1 MDVTRSFKY
10 VFEDKDW
17 IKKVLIGGVLNIIP
31 VIGQAF
37 MWGYGLR
44 QLKNVKEGRE
54 LPLPEWNDWGGD
66 LMRGIMVFLGYL
78 VYAIPLIIL
87 AIFSGIFGGL
97 GTTAVLT
104 AARAGRAG
112 GPGIWGFCVGVIAL
126 IQFIYGIALAVWLP
140 AALLNYVNVGSFMG
154 FLKFADILAIIK
166 NNLKDY
172 ITVVLMWLAAAI
184 VAGIVGGI
192 VCGVG
197 ALFTMFIANL
207 IFVHLL
213 GQFGAS
219 ISGSAAPFSGIPT
232 TPAADTTF
240 TMPQQ

>member
-17 IKKVLIGGVLNIIP
+17 IKKVLIGGVLNLVP

-54 LPLPEWNDWGGD
+54 LPLPEWDDWGGD
-66 LMRGIMVFLGYL
+66 LMRGIMIFLGYL

-87 AIFSGIFGGL
+87 SIFSGIFTGL
-97 GTTAVLT
+97 GTTATLN
-104 AARAGRAG
+104 AARAGQASG
-112 GPGIWGFCVGVIAL
+112 TGIWGVCICGIS
-126 IQFIYGIALAVWLP
+126 IINFIYSIALAVWLP
-140 AALLNYVNVGSFMG
+140 AALLNYINVGSFMG
-154 FLKFADILAIIK
+154 FFKFADILALIK

-172 ITVVLMWLAAAI
+172 ITVVLMWLAATI

-197 ALFTMFIANL
+197 TLFTLFIANL
-207 IFVHLL
+207 VFVHLL

-219 ISGSAAPFSGIPT
+219 ISGSPFGGAPT
-232 TPAADTTF
+232 TPADATF
-240 TMPQQ
+240 TMPQ

>member
-1 MDVTRSFKY
+1 MDATRSFKY

-44 QLKNVKEGRE
+44 QLKNVTEGRE
-54 LPLPEWNDWGGD
+54 LPLPEWDDWGGD

-87 AIFSGIFGGL
+87 SIFSGIFTGL
-97 GTTAVLT
+97 GTTAALN
-104 AARAGRAG
+104 AARAGHASG
-112 GPGIWGFCVGVIAL
+112 TGIWGVCICGIS
-126 IQFIYGIALAVWLP
+126 IINFIYSLALAVWLP
-140 AALLNYVNVGSFMG
+140 AALLNYVNVGAFMG
-154 FLKFADILAIIK
+154 FFKFADILAIIK
-166 NNLKDY
+166 NNMKNY
-172 ITVVLMWLAAAI
+172 ITVILMWLAATI

-197 ALFTMFIANL
+197 TLFTLFISNL
-207 IFVHLL
+207 VFVHLL

-219 ISGSAAPFSGIPT
+219 ISGTAAAPSNAPFS
-232 TPAADTTF
+232 TP
-240 TMPQQ
+240 Q

>member
-1 MDVTRSFKY
+1 MDATRSFKY

-44 QLKNVKEGRE
+44 QLKNVTEGRE

-87 AIFSGIFGGL
+87 SIFSSIFASL
-97 GTTAVLT
+97 GATAAIN
-104 AARAGRAG
+104 AARAGQASG
-112 GPGIWGFCVGVIAL
+112 TGIWGVCICGIS
-126 IQFIYGIALAVWLP
+126 IINFIYGIALAVWLP
-140 AALLNYVNVGSFMG
+140 AALLNYVNAGSFMA
-154 FLKFADILAIIK
+154 FFKFADILAMIK
-166 NNLKDY
+166 NNMKNY
-172 ITVVLMWLAAAI
+172 ITVILMWLAATI

-197 ALFTMFIANL
+197 TLFTMFIANL
-207 IFVHLL
+207 VFVHLL

-219 ISGSAAPFSGIPT
+219 ISGSPFAGAPT
-232 TPAADTTF
+232 TPASDATF
-240 TMPQQ
+240 TMPQ

>member
-44 QLKNVKEGRE
+44 QLKNVTEGRE
-54 LPLPEWNDWGGD
+54 LPLPEWDDWGGD

-78 VYAIPLIIL
+78 VYAIPIIIL

-97 GTTAVLT
+97 GTSAALA
-104 AARAGRAG
+104 AARAGRVG
-112 GPGIWGFCVGVIAL
+112 GAGIWGVCVCGIS
-126 IQFIYGIALAVWLP
+126 IIEFIYGIALALWLP

-154 FLKFADILAIIK
+154 FFKFADIWAMIK
-166 NNLKDY
+166 NNMKNY
-172 ITVVLMWLAAAI
+172 ITVVVMWIVAAI
-184 VAGIVGGI
+184 VASIVGGI
-192 VCGVG
+192 VCGIG
-197 ALFTMFIANL
+197 TLFTMFISNL

-219 ISGSAAPFSGIPT
+219 VSGTPVA
-232 TPAADTTF
+232 PAADATF
-240 TMPQQ
+240 TMPQ

>member
-1 MDVTRSFKY
+1 MDATRSFKY
-10 VFEDKDW
+10 WLEDKDW
-17 IKKVLIGGVLNIIP
+17 IKKVLIGGVLNLIP

-44 QLKNVKEGRE
+44 QLKNVTEGRE
-54 LPLPEWNDWGGD
+54 LPLPEWDDWGGD

-87 AIFSGIFGGL
+87 SIFSSIFAGL
-97 GTTAVLT
+97 GTTAAMN
-104 AARAGRAG
+104 AARAGQASG
-112 GPGIWGFCVGVIAL
+112 TGIWGVCICCISIVN
-126 IQFIYGIALAVWLP
+126 FIYSVALAVWLP
-140 AALLNYVNVGSFMG
+140 AALLNYINVGSFMG
-154 FLKFADILAIIK
+154 FFKFADILAIIK
-166 NNLKDY
+166 NNTKNY
-172 ITVVLMWLAAAI
+172 ITVILMWLAATI

-197 ALFTMFIANL
+197 TLFTLFISNL

-219 ISGSAAPFSGIPT
+219 ISGTSSVQSNTPFS
-232 TPAADTTF
+232 
-240 TMPQQ
+240 MPQ

>member
-1 MDVTRSFKY
+1 MDATRSFKY

-17 IKKVLIGGVLNIIP
+17 IKKVLIGGVLNLIP

-44 QLKNVKEGRE
+44 QLKNVTEGRE

-87 AIFSGIFGGL
+87 GIFSGIFGSL
-97 GTTAVLT
+97 GTSAALA
-104 AARAGRAG
+104 AARAGHATG
-112 GPGIWGFCVGVIAL
+112 TGIWGICVCGISIVN
-126 IQFIYGIALAVWLP
+126 FIYGIALAIWLP
-140 AALLNYVNVGSFMG
+140 AAILNYVNAGTFMG
-154 FLKFADILAIIK
+154 FFKFADILAMIR
-166 NNLKDY
+166 NNLKNY
-172 ITVVLMWLAAAI
+172 IMVILVWVAAMI

-197 ALFTMFIANL
+197 TLFTLFIANL
-207 IFVHLL
+207 VFVHML
-213 GQFGAS
+213 GQFSLS
-219 ISGSAAPFSGIPT
+219 ISGSPFGGAPA
-232 TPAADTTF
+232 TPASDATF
-240 TMPQQ
+240 SMPQ